1 MEINEIEYKS
11 FYKDLFFK
19 IYKIYK
25 VTCRLIVLKRAQIQF
40 TSIRDE
46 RGDISKDTR
55 ETDNLS
61 SQISVI
67 NKLNS

>member
-1 MEINEIEYKS
+1 MEINEIENKS

-25 VTCRLIVLKRAQIQF
+25 VICRLIVLKTAQIQS
-40 TSIRDE
+40 TSVRNT
-46 RGDISKDTR
+46 RGNISKDTIK
-55 ETDNLS
+55 TDNLS

-67 NKLNS
+67 NKLNL